1 MENFLKT
8 KIVAEIS
15 ANHNG
20 SINEAKKLI
29 EAAAQIGVKYVK
41 IQTYTPDTITL
52 DIDNDDFRISSDH
65 KLWPNR
71 RLYDLYRE
79 AHTPWDWHRELF
91 ELGSKLGV
99 TIFSS
104 PFDQT
109 AVQFL
114 ESLNCPI
121 YKIASLETGDISLI
135 KTIAKTGKPIFA
147 STGASTLE
155 ELDLMVE
162 TIYSN
167 GNKNLTL
174 LLCTSAYPT
183 EFTDVSLNRMDFLQK
198 RYKVNVG
205 LSDHTIGDEVAIAAV
220 AKGAKVIEKHFILNK
235 DSQSPD
241 SAFSLTP
248 EEFLIM
254 LRKIQETE
262 KILGKEE
269 WNIQKGESFSR
280 GLRRSLIVFKDVLAG
295 EIVSE
300 ANIGSYR
307 PNIGIEPKFLD
318 AVIGKKFKFNTKKG
332 SPLLFEI
339 IED

>member
-20 SINEAKKLI
+20 SIHEAKKLI

-183 EFTDVSLNRMDFLQK
+183 EFTDVSLNRMDFLQQ

-241 SAFSLTP
+241 STFSLTP

-254 LRKIQETE
+254 IRKIQETE

>member
-20 SINEAKKLI
+20 SIHEAKKLI

-174 LLCTSAYPT
+174 LLCTSSYPT

-205 LSDHTIGDEVAIAAV
+205 LSDHTIGDEVAVAAV

-254 LRKIQETE
+254 IRKIQETE

>member
-20 SINEAKKLI
+20 SIHEAKKLI

-254 LRKIQETE
+254 IRKIQETE
-262 KILGKEE
+262 KILGKDE

>member
-20 SINEAKKLI
+20 SIHEAKKLI